1 MVPNSKMCT
10 RFIRSRRSCFLCL
23 CPVLLFPLFIFSR
36 GHWSRVFPNSTLVS
50 VVGTS
55 RSCPIPVCTAN
66 QSRAHGNLFATLKPE
81 WSGCYADIYLLAL
94 DNHST
99 SVQTLIDVGAN
110 KAYAVAAWLSFF
122 SSELNIGPAKLGKY
136 LESTGKVT
144 YPCGSCND
152 CEDAPLSRLK
162 REKSALQIHAFEP
175 QPGTVEVL
183 RGVRQW
189 MNISNKSETTVEIH
203 GMAVSE

>member
-1 MVPNSKMCT
+1 MVPNSKVCT
-10 RFIRSRRSCFLCL
+10 RFIRSRQCCFACL
-23 CPVLLFPLFIFSR
+23 CTAVLVLLFIVSPGYWIRIIS
-36 GHWSRVFPNSTLVS
+36 NSTLAV

-55 RSCPIPVCTAN
+55 RSCLIPVCTVN
-66 QSRAHGNLFATLKPE
+66 QSRAHGNLFAALKPE

-94 DNHST
+94 SNHST
-99 SVQTLIDVGAN
+99 TVQTLIDVGAN
-110 KAYAVAAWLSFF
+110 KAYAVSAWLSFF
-122 SSELNIGPAKLGKY
+122 SPELNIDPARLGKY

-152 CEDAPLSRLK
+152 CADEPLPRLK
-162 REKSALQIHAFEP
+162 QAKLALKIHAFEP

-183 RGVRQW
+183 RGVQQW
-189 MNISNKSETTVEIH
+189 MNIRNSSETKVEIH

>member
-1 MVPNSKMCT
+1 MVLNSQVCT
-10 RFIRSRRSCFLCL
+10 RSIRSRQCCFVCL
-23 CPVLLFPLFIFSR
+23 SAAVLVLLFIVTP
-36 GHWSRVFPNSTLVS
+36 GHWTRIFPNSTLV
-50 VVGTS
+50 VVEGTP
-55 RSCPIPVCTAN
+55 RSCLIQVCTVN

-94 DNHST
+94 SNHST
-99 SVQTLIDVGAN
+99 TVQTLIDVGAN
-110 KAYAVAAWLSFF
+110 KAYAVSTWLSFF
-122 SSELNIGPAKLGKY
+122 SPELNVNPARLGKY

-152 CEDAPLSRLK
+152 CADEPLSRLK
-162 REKSALQIHAFEP
+162 QEKLALRIYAFEP

-183 RGVRQW
+183 RGVQKW
-189 MNISNKSETTVEIH
+189 MNISNSSETKVEIH